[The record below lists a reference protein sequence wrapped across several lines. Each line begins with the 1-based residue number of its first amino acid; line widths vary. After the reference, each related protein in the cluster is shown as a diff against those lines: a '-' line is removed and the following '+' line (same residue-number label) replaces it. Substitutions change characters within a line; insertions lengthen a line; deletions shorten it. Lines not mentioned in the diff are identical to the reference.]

1 MHVINKEGI
10 RLDFIYSSHD
20 RFLEDIDDYINEN
33 HVFKVSKN
41 NPIDLL
47 DIVCGH
53 LNYWQYE
60 KYKENHQAKLIY
72 DECFQKNEIINRL
85 IKIGDPNPELV
96 IYEFNGI
103 SVYDDLHESNVI
115 HQESYETIEVQL
127 EYNGVLYLSAEEFAD
142 VGGEIN
148 LPEDDDDELY
158 IDLSCHGNVYFFM
171 TDINEKL
178 MGEYMILCVEEINKI
193 YSTQGLRL
201 IELTDC

>member
-72 DECFQKNEIINRL
+72 NESFKQNEIINRL

-103 SVYDDLHESNVI
+103 SVYDELNGQNVI
-115 HQESYETIEVQL
+115 QKESYETIEVQL
-127 EYNGVLYLSAEEFAD
+127 EYNGILYLSAEEFAD
-142 VGGEIN
+142 LGGEIN
-148 LPEDDDDELY
+148 LPEDEDDEVF
-158 IDLSCHGNVYFFM
+158 IDLHNWGSVYYFM
-171 TDINEKL
+171 NENDENK
-178 MGEYMILCVEEINKI
+178 MGEYMIKCIEEINKI
-193 YSTQGLRL
+193 YSTQGIRL
-201 IELTDC
+201 IELND